1 MNGINY
7 ITDENG
13 KRNAVVLDLNKYS
26 KVWED
31 MYDIIIADERVKEPK
46 ESYESVKMKIKK
58 RLQSEKI

>member
-1 MNGINY
+1 MTGINY
-7 ITDENG
+7 ITDEKG

-46 ESYESVKMKIKK
+46 ESYESVKQKIKK
-58 RLQSEKI
+58 RLTSEKI